1 MMKPVNFFRACL
13 ESVAGF
19 WWRSIRRQL
28 LISFGLV
35 TLLVM
40 IGFSYLMYMQQ
51 RDFLYRADA
60 DRAKGLASALASSST
75 SLVLTNDV
83 AGLQEVLHGFRDAP
97 DLKFALV
104 LSSRGEVLG
113 ATDERLIGRYLNDS
127 ISKRLLTA
135 LPQFT
140 VLIDDAYMVDV
151 AMPIVASDRPIGWAR
166 VEMVRNASN
175 ANLKLLEW
183 TGMGFSLLSVIV
195 SIMVAALLAW
205 RLMRK
210 FYHLKAVM
218 DAVESGNRELRFTVA
233 RSDEVG
239 KLAQS
244 FNRMLDSLNKSELQ
258 LGRINRLY
266 AAWTES
272 SEVIVRQKDE
282 LLLLNSIC
290 QILAKRVPFELVWVG
305 VPGNDGFVHP
315 VASSGISTEYLGMV
329 KVFSMDADK
338 LEGQGPASSAIR
350 SGEHKVFNQ
359 FLEDANA
366 YWHSAAA
373 RFNFNSVG
381 AFPIS
386 RSGKVYGCIA
396 VYSSELNFFSPELI
410 GLMGGLADDITFA
423 LDNLDRENQQRS
435 AAVKLEQA
443 ATVFEYSKE
452 GIIVT
457 DADNKIVSV
466 NRSFVEITGYSA
478 EEVIGRNPNILSS
491 GYQNRDFYEQMWTE
505 ILQTGSWQGEV
516 WDRRKNGEAYP
527 EALTI
532 IRVKNIDGAVIN
544 HLAIFSDIS
553 ERRLAQ
559 ERIQQLAHYDV
570 LTGLPNRVLF
580 TDRLEQAMIS
590 AQRNHSK
597 ISLLFL
603 DIDRF
608 KQINDTLGHGV
619 GDQLLQSVGQRLLEC
634 VREQDTVSRQGGDEF
649 IVVLSDSGAEGAE
662 LVVEKIMQNITQ
674 PYIIEQHD
682 LRITA
687 SVGIAVYPDHAQDC
701 ESLIKHA
708 DVAMY
713 QAKES
718 GRNCYLHFDPAMN
731 ASSYER
737 LQLETALRG
746 ALERDELRVFY
757 QAQVGLH
764 DGHVVGCEA
773 LVRWQHPSLGML
785 YPEKFIPLAE
795 ESGLIVAINYCVL
808 EQAIKQYSAWRDA
821 GFESLTMSVNLSA
834 LQFRQHNLL
843 QQIQDLL
850 QKYAVPAQAL
860 ELELTEGILMQG
872 VERTLATLHE
882 LTAMGVIVSIDD
894 FGTGY
899 SSLSYLKRFPIQK
912 LKIDQSFVRDVT
924 TDASDAT
931 MVRTIILMAHSL
943 RLQVIA
949 EGVETQEQVTFL
961 RQCGC
966 EYAQGYYFARPA
978 TAAEFETQLK
988 LAQSNRANGI
998 DKMAG
1003 TSS

>member
-1 MMKPVNFFRACL
+1 M
-13 ESVAGF
+13 AGAHCRVLGEF
-19 WWRSIRRQL
+19 DSQAIL
-28 LISFGLV
+28 MSFGLV

-40 IGFSYLMYMQQ
+40 VSFSYLMYIQQ
-51 RDFLYRADA
+51 RDFLYHTDA

-83 AGLQEVLHGFRDAP
+83 AGLQEVLLGFKDAP

-104 LSSRGEVLG
+104 LSPHGEVLG
-113 ATDERLIGRYLNDS
+113 ATNERLIGRYVNDRV
-127 ISKRLLTA
+127 SKRLLA
-135 LPQFT
+135 AAPEFT

-151 AMPIVASDRPIGWAR
+151 AMPIVVSDRHIGWAR
-166 VEMVRNASN
+166 VEMSRYSSN
-175 ANLKLLEW
+175 ANLQLLKW
-183 TGMGFSLLSVIV
+183 TGAGFSLLSVMASIV
-195 SIMVAALLAW
+195 VAALLAW
-205 RLMRK
+205 HLTRK

-218 DAVESGNRELRFTVA
+218 DAVESGNRELRFTAA

-239 KLAQS
+239 KLAHS
-244 FNRMLDSLNKSELQ
+244 FNRMLDTLSQSELQ

-282 LLLLNSIC
+282 MLLLNSIC
-290 QILAKRVPFELVWVG
+290 EILAKRVPFELVWVG
-305 VPGNDGFVHP
+305 VPGNDGWVQP
-315 VASSGISTEYLGMV
+315 IARSGMSTAYLEMISV
-329 KVFSMDADK
+329 SMDIN
-338 LEGQGPASSAIR
+338 LPEGQGPSSSAIR
-350 SGEHKVFNQ
+350 AGAHNVFNQ

-366 YWHSAAA
+366 YWHNAAVQ
-373 RFNFNSVG
+373 FNFNSVG

-386 RSGKVYGCIA
+386 RNGKVYGCIA

-410 GLMGGLADDITFA
+410 GLMGGLAGDITFA
-423 LDNLDRENQQRS
+423 LDNLDREHQQR
-435 AAVKLEQA
+435 AAAIKLEQA
-443 ATVFEYSKE
+443 ATVFEFSKE

-478 EEVIGRNPNILSS
+478 EEVIGCNPKILSS
-491 GYQNRDFYEQMWTE
+491 GHQSRDFYEHMWADIAE
-505 ILQTGSWQGEV
+505 TGSWQGEV
-516 WDRRKNGEAYP
+516 WDRRKNGEVYP

-532 IRVKNIDGAVIN
+532 IRVKNAEGVVIN

-580 TDRLEQAMIS
+580 NDRLEQAMIS

-649 IVVLSDSGAEGAE
+649 IVVLSDAGAEGAE
-662 LVVEKIMQNITQ
+662 LVAEKIMQNITH

-687 SVGIAVYPDHAQDC
+687 SIGIAVYPDHAQDS
-701 ESLIKHA
+701 ESLIKYA

-718 GRNCYLHFDPAMN
+718 GRNCYLHFAPAMN

-746 ALERDELRVFY
+746 ALERDELRVYY
-757 QAQVGLH
+757 QSQVNLS

-773 LVRWQHPSLGML
+773 LVRWQHPSLGMI

-795 ESGLIVAINYCVL
+795 ETGLVVAINYWVL
-808 EQAIKQYSAWRDA
+808 EHAIKQCRAWRDA

-843 QQIQDLL
+843 QQIRDLL
-850 QKYAVPAQAL
+850 QKYAVPASAL
-860 ELELTEGILMQG
+860 DLELTEGILMQG

-882 LTAMGVIVSIDD
+882 LSAMGVIISIDD

-899 SSLSYLKRFPIQK
+899 SSLSYLKRFPIQQM
-912 LKIDQSFVRDVT
+912 KIDQSFVRDVT

-949 EGVETQEQVTFL
+949 EGVETQEQVVFL

-966 EYAQGYYFARPA
+966 EYAQGYYFSRPVPA
-978 TAAEFETQLK
+978 PEFEKQLK
-988 LAQSNRANGI
+988 LAQAYSRNGTDKVAGASN
-998 DKMAG
+998 
-1003 TSS
+1003 

>member
-1 MMKPVNFFRACL
+1 MVTLANFVSLWR
-13 ESVAGF
+13 ERTAGF
-19 WWRSIRRQL
+19 WGRSIRRQL

-40 IGFSYLMYMQQ
+40 ISFSYLMYIQQ
-51 RDFLYRADA
+51 RDFLYQTDA

-83 AGLQEVLHGFRDAP
+83 AGLQEVLLGFKDAP

-104 LSSRGEVLG
+104 LSPHGEVLG
-113 ATDERLIGRYLNDS
+113 ATNERLIGRYINDS
-127 ISKRLLTA
+127 VSKRLLA
-135 LPQFT
+135 AAPEFT
-140 VLIDDAYMVDV
+140 VLIDDAYMVDA
-151 AMPIVASDRPIGWAR
+151 AMPIVVSDRHIGWAR
-166 VEMVRNASN
+166 VEMSRHSSN
-175 ANLKLLEW
+175 ANLQLLKW
-183 TGMGFSLLSVIV
+183 TGAGFSLLSVMASIV
-195 SIMVAALLAW
+195 VAALLAW
-205 RLMRK
+205 HLTRK

-218 DAVESGNRELRFTVA
+218 DAIESGNRELRFTVA

-244 FNRMLDSLNKSELQ
+244 FNRMLDTLSQSELQ

-266 AAWTES
+266 AAWTEC

-282 LLLLNSIC
+282 LLLLNNIC
-290 QILAKRVPFELVWVG
+290 QILAQRVPFELVWVG
-305 VPGNDGFVHP
+305 VPGDDGWVQP
-315 VASSGISTEYLGMV
+315 IARSGMSTAYLDMISV
-329 KVFSMDADK
+329 SMDIN
-338 LEGQGPASSAIR
+338 LPEGQGPASSSIHA
-350 SGEHKVFNQ
+350 GAHKVFNQ
-359 FLEDANA
+359 FLGNANA
-366 YWHSAAA
+366 YWHNAAVQ
-373 RFNFNSVG
+373 FNFNSVG

-386 RSGKVYGCIA
+386 RNGKVYGCIA

-423 LDNLDRENQQRS
+423 LDNLDREYQQR
-435 AAVKLEQA
+435 AAAIKLEQA
-443 ATVFEYSKE
+443 ATVFEFSKE

-466 NRSFVEITGYSA
+466 NRSFSEITGYSA

-491 GYQNRDFYEQMWTE
+491 GHQSRDFYEHMWADIVE
-505 ILQTGSWQGEV
+505 TGSWQGEV
-516 WDRRKNGEAYP
+516 WDRRKNGEVYP

-532 IRVKNIDGAVIN
+532 IRVKNAEGVVIN

-580 TDRLEQAMIS
+580 NDRLEQAMIA

-649 IVVLSDSGAEGAE
+649 IVVLSDAGSEGAE
-662 LVVEKIMQNITQ
+662 LVADKIMQHITQ

-682 LRITA
+682 LRVTA
-687 SVGIAVYPDHAQDC
+687 SIGIAVYPDHAQDS
-701 ESLIKHA
+701 ESLIKYA

-718 GRNCYLHFDPAMN
+718 GRNCFLHFDPAIN

-746 ALERDELRVFY
+746 ALERDELRIFY
-757 QAQVGLH
+757 QAQVNLS
-764 DGHVVGCEA
+764 DGRVLGCEA
-773 LVRWQHPSLGML
+773 LVRWQHASLGML

-795 ESGLIVAINYCVL
+795 ETGLVAAINYWVL
-808 EQAIKQYSAWRDA
+808 EQAIKQCRAWRDA

-843 QQIQDLL
+843 QQIHDLL
-850 QKYAVPAQAL
+850 QKYAVPASAL
-860 ELELTEGILMQG
+860 DLELTEGILMQG

-882 LTAMGVIVSIDD
+882 LAAMGVIISIDD

-899 SSLSYLKRFPIQK
+899 SSLSYLKRFPIQQ
-912 LKIDQSFVRDVT
+912 LKIDQSFVRDVA

-949 EGVETQEQVTFL
+949 EGVETQAQVDFL

-966 EYAQGYYFARPA
+966 ECAQGYYFSRPVA
-978 TAAEFETQLK
+978 AAEFEKQLK
-988 LAQSNRANGI
+988 LDQACPGNGSDEVASASN
-998 DKMAG
+998 
-1003 TSS
+1003 

>member
-1 MMKPVNFFRACL
+1 MVTLANLISLWQERIGAL
-13 ESVAGF
+13 WG
-19 WWRSIRRQL
+19 RSIRRQL
-28 LISFGLV
+28 FISFGLV

-40 IGFSYLMYMQQ
+40 ISFSYLMYVQQ
-51 RDFLYRADA
+51 RDFLYRTDA
-60 DRAKGLASALASSST
+60 DRAKGLVSALASSST

-83 AGLQEVLHGFRDAP
+83 AGLQEVLLGFENAP

-104 LSSRGEVLG
+104 LSPHGEVLG
-113 ATDERLIGRYLNDS
+113 ATNERLIGRYINDS
-127 ISKRLLTA
+127 VSKRLLA
-135 LPQFT
+135 AAPEFT
-140 VLIDDAYMVDV
+140 VLIDDEYMVDV
-151 AMPIVASDRPIGWAR
+151 AMPIVVSDRHIGWAR
-166 VEMVRNASN
+166 VEMSRHSSN

-183 TGMGFSLLSVIV
+183 TGAGFSLLSIMASIV
-195 SIMVAALLAW
+195 VAALLAW
-205 RLMRK
+205 RLTRK
-210 FYHLKAVM
+210 FYHLIAVM
-218 DAVESGNRELRFTVA
+218 DAVERGNRELRFTVA

-244 FNRMLDSLNKSELQ
+244 FNRMLDTLSRSELQ

-266 AAWTES
+266 AAWTEC

-290 QILAKRVPFELVWVG
+290 QILAQRVPFELVWVG
-305 VPGNDGFVHP
+305 VPGDDGWVQP
-315 VASSGISTEYLGMV
+315 IARSGMSTAYLDMISV
-329 KVFSMDADK
+329 SMDVN
-338 LEGQGPASSAIR
+338 LPEGQGPASSAIHA
-350 SGEHKVFNQ
+350 GAHKVFNQ
-359 FLEDANA
+359 FLGNANA
-366 YWHSAAA
+366 YWHNAAGQ
-373 RFNFNSVG
+373 FNFNSVG

-386 RSGKVYGCIA
+386 RNGKVYGCIA

-410 GLMGGLADDITFA
+410 GLMGGLADDITFT
-423 LDNLDRENQQRS
+423 LDNLDREYQQR
-435 AAVKLEQA
+435 AAAIKLEQA
-443 ATVFEYSKE
+443 ATVFEFSKE

-466 NRSFVEITGYSA
+466 NRSFSEITGYSA

-491 GYQNRDFYEQMWTE
+491 GHQSRDFYEHMWADIVE
-505 ILQTGSWQGEV
+505 TGSWQGEV
-516 WDRRKNGEAYP
+516 WDRRKNGEVYP

-532 IRVKNIDGAVIN
+532 IRVKNAEGVVIN

-580 TDRLEQAMIS
+580 NDRLEQAMIA

-649 IVVLSDSGAEGAE
+649 IVVLSDAGAEGAE
-662 LVVEKIMQNITQ
+662 LVADKIMQHITQ

-682 LRITA
+682 LRVTA
-687 SVGIAVYPDHAQDC
+687 SIGIALYPDHAQDS
-701 ESLIKHA
+701 ESLIKYA

-718 GRNCYLHFDPAMN
+718 GRNCYMRFESTMN
-731 ASSYER
+731 ASSYQR

-746 ALERDELRVFY
+746 ALERDELRIFY
-757 QAQVGLH
+757 QAQVNLS
-764 DGHVVGCEA
+764 DGRVLGCEA

-795 ESGLIVAINYCVL
+795 ETGLIVAINYWVL
-808 EQAIKQYSAWRDA
+808 EQAIKQCRAWRDA

-843 QQIQDLL
+843 QQIHDLL
-850 QKYAVPAQAL
+850 QKYAVPASAL
-860 ELELTEGILMQG
+860 DLELTEGILMQG

-882 LTAMGVIVSIDD
+882 LAAMGVIISIDD

-899 SSLSYLKRFPIQK
+899 SSLSYLKRFPIQQ
-912 LKIDQSFVRDVT
+912 LKIDQSFVRDVA

-949 EGVETQEQVTFL
+949 EGVETQEQVAFL

-966 EYAQGYYFARPA
+966 ECAQGYYFSRPVA
-978 TAAEFETQLK
+978 AAEFEKQLK
-988 LAQSNRANGI
+988 LDQAYPGNGSDEVASASN
-998 DKMAG
+998 
-1003 TSS
+1003 

>member
-1 MMKPVNFFRACL
+1 MVNPLDYLGLWQERIG
-13 ESVAGF
+13 GF
-19 WWRSIRRQL
+19 WGRSIRRQL

-40 IGFSYLMYMQQ
+40 ISFSYLMYMQQ
-51 RDFLYRADA
+51 RDFLYRTDA

-83 AGLQEVLHGFRDAP
+83 AGLQEVLLGFSDAP

-104 LSSRGEVLG
+104 LSPHGEVLG
-113 ATDERLIGRYLNDS
+113 ATNERLIGRYINDKVS
-127 ISKRLLTA
+127 QRLLAT
-135 LPQFT
+135 PPEFT

-151 AMPIVASDRPIGWAR
+151 AMPIVVSERHIGWAR
-166 VEMVRNASN
+166 VEMSRNSSN

-183 TGMGFSLLSVIV
+183 TGTGFSLLSVMA
-195 SIMVAALLAW
+195 SIIVAALLAW
-205 RLMRK
+205 RLTRK

-218 DAVESGNRELRFTVA
+218 DAVESGDRQLRFTVA

-244 FNRMLDSLNKSELQ
+244 FNRMLDTLNQSELQ

-282 LLLLNSIC
+282 LLLLTSIC

-305 VPGNDGFVHP
+305 VPGADGWVYP
-315 VASSGISTEYLGMV
+315 VASSGISTKYLDLIRV
-329 KVFSMDADK
+329 SMDPK
-338 LEGQGPASSAIR
+338 KQEGQGPASSAIR
-350 SGEHKVFNQ
+350 TAEHNVFNQ

-366 YWHSAAA
+366 YWHKAAA
-373 RFNFNSVG
+373 QFNFNSVG

-386 RSGKVYGCIA
+386 RNGKVYGCIA
-396 VYSSELNFFSPELI
+396 VYSSERNFFSPELI
-410 GLMGGLADDITFA
+410 GLMGGLAGDITFA
-423 LDNLDRENQQRS
+423 LDNLDRESQQR
-435 AAVKLEQA
+435 AAAIKLEQA

-491 GYQNRDFYEQMWTE
+491 GHQGRDFYERMWAE
-505 ILQTGSWQGEV
+505 IAETGSWQGEM
-516 WDRRKNGEAYP
+516 WDRRKNGEVYP

-532 IRVKNIDGAVIN
+532 IRVKNVEGTVIN

-580 TDRLEQAMIS
+580 SDRLEQAMIF

-649 IVVLSDSGAEGAE
+649 IVVLADADAEGAE
-662 LVVEKIMQNITQ
+662 LVADKIMHNITQ
-674 PYIIEQHD
+674 PYMIEQHD

-687 SVGIAVYPDHAQDC
+687 SIGIAVYPDHAQDC
-701 ESLIKHA
+701 ESLIKYA

-718 GRNCYLHFDPAMN
+718 GRNCYLRFDPTMN

-746 ALERDELRVFY
+746 ALERDELRIFY
-757 QAQVGLH
+757 QAQVNLS
-764 DGHVVGCEA
+764 DGRVVGCEA
-773 LVRWQHPSLGML
+773 LVRWQHPSLGMI

-795 ESGLIVAINYCVL
+795 ETGLIVAINYWVL
-808 EQAIKQYSAWRDA
+808 EQAVKQCRVWRDA
-821 GFESLTMSVNLSA
+821 GFEFLTMSVNLSA

-843 QQIQDLL
+843 QQIRDLL
-850 QKYAVPAQAL
+850 QKYAVPASVL
-860 ELELTEGILMQG
+860 DLELTEGILMQG

-882 LTAMGVIVSIDD
+882 LAAMGVIISIDD

-899 SSLSYLKRFPIQK
+899 SSLSYLKRFPIQQ

-949 EGVETQEQVTFL
+949 EGVETQEQVAFL

-966 EYAQGYYFARPA
+966 ERAQGYHFSRPVA
-978 TAAEFETQLK
+978 AAEFEKQLRLDQASPKTGQLK
-988 LAQSNRANGI
+988 
-998 DKMAG
+998 
-1003 TSS
+1003 

>member
-1 MMKPVNFFRACL
+1 MVMRINYFGLLQAHI
-13 ESVAGF
+13 AGF
-19 WWRSIRRQL
+19 WGRSIRRQL

-40 IGFSYLMYMQQ
+40 IGFSYLMYIQQ
-51 RDFLYRADA
+51 RNFLYSADT
-60 DRAKGLASALASSST
+60 DRAKGLASAMASSSA
-75 SLVLTNDV
+75 SLVLTDDV
-83 AGLQEVLHGFRDAP
+83 AGLQEVLLGFRDAP

-104 LSSRGEVLG
+104 LSPNGEVLG
-113 ATDERLIGRYLNDS
+113 ATNEGQVGRYVNDS
-127 ISKRLLTA
+127 VSKRLLSA
-135 LPQFT
+135 AAEFT

-151 AMPIVASDRPIGWAR
+151 AMPILVNNRHIGWAR
-166 VEMVRNASN
+166 VEMLRRSSN
-175 ANLKLLEW
+175 ANLNLLEW
-183 TGMGFSLLSVIV
+183 TGAGFSLLAVMA
-195 SIMVAALLAW
+195 SIAVAALLAW
-205 RLMRK
+205 RLTRK

-218 DAVESGNRELRFTVA
+218 DAVESGNRELRFTAV

-244 FNRMLDSLNKSELQ
+244 FNRMLDTLNQSELQ

-282 LLLLNSIC
+282 HLLLNSIC
-290 QILAKRVPFELVWVG
+290 QILANRVPFELVWVG
-305 VPGNDGFVHP
+305 VPGDDGWVHP
-315 VASSGISTEYLGMV
+315 VARSGVSVEYLEMIRV
-329 KVFSMDADK
+329 SMDVDT
-338 LEGQGPASSAIR
+338 LEGQGPTSSAI
-350 SGEHKVFNQ
+350 SVGTYKVFNQ

-366 YWHSAAA
+366 YWHAAA
-373 RFNFNSVG
+373 VKFNFNSVG
-381 AFPIS
+381 SFPIS
-386 RSGKVYGCIA
+386 RNGKLYGCIA
-396 VYSSELNFFSPELI
+396 VYSSELNFFSQELI
-410 GLMGGLADDITFA
+410 GLMGGLAGDITFA
-423 LDNLDRENQQRS
+423 LDNLDRENQQR
-435 AAVKLEQA
+435 AAAIKLEQA

-466 NRSFVEITGYSA
+466 NRSFVEITGYSP
-478 EEVIGRNPNILSS
+478 EDVIGCNPNILSS
-491 GYQNRDFYEQMWTE
+491 GHQSREFYERMWTE
-505 ILQTGSWQGEV
+505 IAETGSWQGEV
-516 WDRRKNGEAYP
+516 WDRRKNGEVYP

-532 IRVKNIDGAVIN
+532 ILVKNIEGAVIN
-544 HLAIFSDIS
+544 HLAIFNDIS
-553 ERRLAQ
+553 ERRMAQ

-580 TDRLEQAMIS
+580 SDRLEQAMIS
-590 AQRNHSK
+590 AQRNHTK

-608 KQINDTLGHGV
+608 KRINDTLGHGV

-649 IVVLSDSGAEGAE
+649 IVVLNEACAEGAG
-662 LVVEKIMQNITQ
+662 LVAEKIMQHITQ
-674 PYIIEQHD
+674 PYTIEQHD
-682 LRITA
+682 LRIT
-687 SVGIAVYPDHAQDC
+687 SSIGIAVYPDHAQDC
-701 ESLIKHA
+701 ESLIKYA

-718 GRNCYLHFDPAMN
+718 GRNCYLCFDPSMN

-746 ALERDELRVFY
+746 ALERDELRIYY
-757 QAQVGLH
+757 QAQVDLATGRII
-764 DGHVVGCEA
+764 GCEA
-773 LVRWQHPSLGML
+773 LVRWQHASLGMI

-795 ESGLIVAINYCVL
+795 ETGLIVAINYWVL
-808 EQAIKQYSAWRDA
+808 EQAIKQCRAWRDA
-821 GFESLTMSVNLSA
+821 GFKTLIMSVNLSA

-843 QQIQDLL
+843 QQIRDLL
-850 QKYAVPAQAL
+850 QKYDVPASAL
-860 ELELTEGILMQG
+860 DLELTEGILMQG

-882 LTAMGVIVSIDD
+882 ISAMGAIISIDD

-899 SSLSYLKRFPIQK
+899 SSLSYLKRFPIQQ

-949 EGVETQEQVTFL
+949 EGVETKEQMTFL

-966 EYAQGYYFARPA
+966 ECAQGYYFSRPVSVD
-978 TAAEFETQLK
+978 EFEK
-988 LAQSNRANGI
+988 LLLLDQAEDKAVSENRQA
-998 DKMAG
+998 
-1003 TSS
+1003 

>member
-1 MMKPVNFFRACL
+1 M
-13 ESVAGF
+13 
-19 WWRSIRRQL
+19 
-28 LISFGLV
+28 IS
-35 TLLVM
+35 
-40 IGFSYLMYMQQ
+40 FSYLMYMQQ

-83 AGLQEVLHGFRDAP
+83 AGLQEVLLGFRDAP
-97 DLKFALV
+97 DVKFALV
-104 LSSRGEVLG
+104 LSPHGEVLG
-113 ATDERLIGRYLNDS
+113 ASNERLIGRYVTDT
-127 ISKRLLTA
+127 ISKRLLGA

-140 VLIDDAYMVDV
+140 VLIDDAYMLDV
-151 AMPIVASDRPIGWAR
+151 AMPIVVSDRHIGWAR
-166 VEMVRNASN
+166 VEMSRNSSN
-175 ANLKLLEW
+175 ANLKLLQW
-183 TGMGFSLLSVIV
+183 MGTGFSVVSVLASV
-195 SIMVAALLAW
+195 VVAAFLGW
-205 RLMRK
+205 RLMHK

-233 RSDEVG
+233 KSDEVG

-244 FNRMLDSLNKSELQ
+244 FNRMLDTLNQSELQ

-272 SEVIVRQKDE
+272 SEIIVRQKDE
-282 LLLLNSIC
+282 SLLLNSIC

-305 VPGNDGFVHP
+305 VPDSDGWVHP
-315 VASSGISTEYLGMV
+315 VARSGVSAEYLEMIST
-329 KVFSMDADK
+329 FSMDADK
-338 LEGQGPASSAIR
+338 PEGQGPACSAIR
-350 SGEHKVFNQ
+350 SGEHKVVNQ

-366 YWHSAAA
+366 YWYNAAA

-386 RSGKVYGCIA
+386 RNGEVYGCIA

-423 LDNLDRENQQRS
+423 LDNLDREYQQRS
-435 AAVKLEQA
+435 AAIKLEQA

-466 NRSFVEITGYSA
+466 NRSFVEITGYSP

-491 GYQNRDFYEQMWTE
+491 GHQSRDFYEHMWSE
-505 ILQTGSWQGEV
+505 IAETGSWQGEV
-516 WDRRKNGEAYP
+516 WDRRKNGEVYP

-532 IRVKNIDGAVIN
+532 IRVKNVGGAVIN
-544 HLAIFSDIS
+544 YLAIFSDIS

-580 TDRLEQAMIS
+580 SDRLEQAMIS

-619 GDQLLQSVGQRLLEC
+619 GDQLLQNVGQRLLEC

-649 IVVLSDSGAEGAE
+649 IVVLTDSGSEGAE

-674 PYIIEQHD
+674 PYIIDQHD

-687 SVGIAVYPDHAQDC
+687 SIGIAVYPDHGQDC
-701 ESLIKHA
+701 ENLIKYA

-718 GRNCYLHFDPAMN
+718 GRNCYLHFDPVMN

-746 ALERDELRVFY
+746 ALERDELRLFY
-757 QAQVGLH
+757 QAQVDLQ

-795 ESGLIVAINYCVL
+795 ESGLIVAINYWVL
-808 EQAIKQYSAWRDA
+808 EQAIKQYGAWRDA
-821 GFESLTMSVNLSA
+821 GVESLTMSVNLSA

-843 QQIQDLL
+843 LQIRDLL
-850 QKYAVPAQAL
+850 QKYDVPASAL
-860 ELELTEGILMQG
+860 DLELTEGILMQG

-882 LTAMGVIVSIDD
+882 LTAMGVIISIDD

-966 EYAQGYYFARPA
+966 EHAQGYYFARPVCA
-978 TAAEFETQLK
+978 LEFQKQLK
-988 LAQSNRANGI
+988 L
-998 DKMAG
+998 DKTQPRNAPDKLAS
-1003 TSS
+1003 T

>member
-1 MMKPVNFFRACL
+1 MVNPINYLSLWQERIG
-13 ESVAGF
+13 GF
-19 WWRSIRRQL
+19 WGRSIRRQL

-40 IGFSYLMYMQQ
+40 ISFSYLMYMQQ
-51 RDFLYRADA
+51 RDFLYRTDA

-83 AGLQEVLHGFRDAP
+83 AGLQEVLLGFSDAP

-104 LSSRGEVLG
+104 LSPHGEVLG
-113 ATDERLIGRYLNDS
+113 ATNERLIGRYINDKVS
-127 ISKRLLTA
+127 QRLLATA
-135 LPQFT
+135 PEFT

-151 AMPIVASDRPIGWAR
+151 AMPIVVSERHIGWAR
-166 VEMVRNASN
+166 VEMSRNSSN

-183 TGMGFSLLSVIV
+183 TGTGFSLLSVMA
-195 SIMVAALLAW
+195 SILVAALLAW
-205 RLMRK
+205 RLTRK

-218 DAVESGNRELRFTVA
+218 DAVESGNRQLRFTVA

-244 FNRMLDSLNKSELQ
+244 FNRMLDTLNQSELQ

-282 LLLLNSIC
+282 LLLLTSIC

-305 VPGNDGFVHP
+305 VPGVDGWVYP
-315 VASSGISTEYLGMV
+315 VASSGISTKYLDMIRV
-329 KVFSMDADK
+329 SMDPK
-338 LEGQGPASSAIR
+338 KQEGQGPASSAIR
-350 SGEHKVFNQ
+350 TAEHNVFNQ

-366 YWHSAAA
+366 YWHNAAA
-373 RFNFNSVG
+373 QFNFNSVG

-386 RSGKVYGCIA
+386 RNGKVYGCIA
-396 VYSSELNFFSPELI
+396 VYSSERNFFSPELI
-410 GLMGGLADDITFA
+410 GLMGGLAGDITFA
-423 LDNLDRENQQRS
+423 LDNLDRESQQR
-435 AAVKLEQA
+435 AAAIKLEQA

-491 GYQNRDFYEQMWTE
+491 GHQGRDFYERMWAE
-505 ILQTGSWQGEV
+505 IAETGSWQGEM
-516 WDRRKNGEAYP
+516 WDRRKNGEVYP

-532 IRVKNIDGAVIN
+532 IRVKNVEGTVIN

-580 TDRLEQAMIS
+580 SDRLEQAMIS

-649 IVVLSDSGAEGAE
+649 IVVLADADAEGAE
-662 LVVEKIMQNITQ
+662 LVADKIMHNITQ
-674 PYIIEQHD
+674 PYMIEQHD

-687 SVGIAVYPDHAQDC
+687 SIGIAVYPDHAQDC
-701 ESLIKHA
+701 ESLIKYA

-718 GRNCYLHFDPAMN
+718 GRNCYLRFDPTMN

-746 ALERDELRVFY
+746 ALERDELRIFY
-757 QAQVGLH
+757 QAQVNLS
-764 DGHVVGCEA
+764 DGRVVGCEA
-773 LVRWQHPSLGML
+773 LVRWQHPPLGMI

-795 ESGLIVAINYCVL
+795 ETGLIVAINYWVL
-808 EQAIKQYSAWRDA
+808 EQAVKQCRVWRDA
-821 GFESLTMSVNLSA
+821 GFEFLTMSVNLSA

-843 QQIQDLL
+843 QQIRDLL
-850 QKYAVPAQAL
+850 QKYAVPASVL
-860 ELELTEGILMQG
+860 DLELTEGILMQG

-882 LTAMGVIVSIDD
+882 LSAMGVIISIDD

-899 SSLSYLKRFPIQK
+899 SSLSYLKRFPIQQ

-949 EGVETQEQVTFL
+949 EGVETQEQVAFL

-966 EYAQGYYFARPA
+966 ERAQGYYFSRPVA
-978 TAAEFETQLK
+978 AAEFEKQLRLDKASPKTGQLK
-988 LAQSNRANGI
+988 
-998 DKMAG
+998 
-1003 TSS
+1003 

>member
-1 MMKPVNFFRACL
+1 M
-13 ESVAGF
+13 
-19 WWRSIRRQL
+19 
-28 LISFGLV
+28 SFGLV

-40 IGFSYLMYMQQ
+40 VSFSYLMYIQQ
-51 RDFLYRADA
+51 RDFLYHTDA

-83 AGLQEVLHGFRDAP
+83 AGLQEVLLGFKDAP

-104 LSSRGEVLG
+104 LSPHGEVLG
-113 ATDERLIGRYLNDS
+113 ATNERLIGRYVNDRV
-127 ISKRLLTA
+127 SKRLLA
-135 LPQFT
+135 AAPEFT

-151 AMPIVASDRPIGWAR
+151 AMPIVVSDRHIGWAR
-166 VEMVRNASN
+166 VEMSRYSSN
-175 ANLKLLEW
+175 ANLQLLKW
-183 TGMGFSLLSVIV
+183 TGAGFSLLSVMASIV
-195 SIMVAALLAW
+195 VAALLAW
-205 RLMRK
+205 HLTRK

-218 DAVESGNRELRFTVA
+218 DAVESGNRELRFTAA

-239 KLAQS
+239 KLAHS
-244 FNRMLDSLNKSELQ
+244 FNRMLDTLSQSELQ

-282 LLLLNSIC
+282 MLLLNSIC
-290 QILAKRVPFELVWVG
+290 EILAKRVPFELVWVG
-305 VPGNDGFVHP
+305 VPGNDGWVQP
-315 VASSGISTEYLGMV
+315 IARSGMSTAYLEMISV
-329 KVFSMDADK
+329 SMDIN
-338 LEGQGPASSAIR
+338 LPEGQGPSSSAIR
-350 SGEHKVFNQ
+350 AGAHNVFNQ

-366 YWHSAAA
+366 YWHNAAVQ
-373 RFNFNSVG
+373 FNFNSVG

-386 RSGKVYGCIA
+386 RNGKVYGCIA

-410 GLMGGLADDITFA
+410 GLMGGLAGDITFA
-423 LDNLDRENQQRS
+423 LDNLDREHQQR
-435 AAVKLEQA
+435 AAAIKLEQA
-443 ATVFEYSKE
+443 ATVFEFSKE

-478 EEVIGRNPNILSS
+478 EEVIGCNPKILSS
-491 GYQNRDFYEQMWTE
+491 GHQSRDFYEHMWADIAE
-505 ILQTGSWQGEV
+505 TGSWQGEV
-516 WDRRKNGEAYP
+516 WDRRKNGEVYP

-532 IRVKNIDGAVIN
+532 IRVKNAEGVVIN

-580 TDRLEQAMIS
+580 NDRLEQAMIS

-649 IVVLSDSGAEGAE
+649 IVVLSDAGAEGAE
-662 LVVEKIMQNITQ
+662 LVAEKIMQNITH

-687 SVGIAVYPDHAQDC
+687 SIGIAVYPDHAQDS
-701 ESLIKHA
+701 ESLIKYA

-718 GRNCYLHFDPAMN
+718 GRNCYLHFAPAMN

-746 ALERDELRVFY
+746 ALERDELRVYY
-757 QAQVGLH
+757 QSQVNLS

-773 LVRWQHPSLGML
+773 LVRWQHPSLGMI

-795 ESGLIVAINYCVL
+795 ETGLVVAINYWVL
-808 EQAIKQYSAWRDA
+808 EHAIKQCRAWRDA

-843 QQIQDLL
+843 QQIRDLL
-850 QKYAVPAQAL
+850 QKYAVPASAL
-860 ELELTEGILMQG
+860 DLELTEGILMQG

-882 LTAMGVIVSIDD
+882 LSAMGVIISIDD

-899 SSLSYLKRFPIQK
+899 SSLSYLKRFPIQQM
-912 LKIDQSFVRDVT
+912 KIDQSFVRDVT

-949 EGVETQEQVTFL
+949 EGVETQEQVVFL

-966 EYAQGYYFARPA
+966 EYAQGYYFSRPVPA
-978 TAAEFETQLK
+978 PEFEKQLK
-988 LAQSNRANGI
+988 LAQAYSRNGTDKVAGASN
-998 DKMAG
+998 
-1003 TSS
+1003 